1 MFARELKL
9 DVLGVV
15 VELMFNPCKLGI
27 AKALGLDSVNPPN
40 FGILK
45 APGSALSP
53 ANPPKLGIVNVL
65 VLLSFS
71 PPRLGIVKGSVLVLF
86 AANPPKLKDLEA
98 ALFEL
103 AFANPPKDEMVKDPD
118 LDLLSANPPRLGM
131 VKVVGLLPPNPPKL
145 GIVNLLGF
153 ESCFANPPKLEFT
166 GVGAEERPPKLGNV
180 LEFDDPPNV
189 GIVNVLG
196 FELADFMFGTSWSF
210 FSSFLDTLV
219 DINGLLEALL
229 VDERFGTVKELVLVV
244 NNESFFV
251 RALVFGVLLLIF
263 SLFSSDGSFGVE
275 LLTERFVVFDFGANM
290 PLKPLSLGL
299 DFSFSCFSGS
309 CEDT

>member
-86 AANPPKLKDLEA
+86 AANPPKLKGLEA

-103 AFANPPKDEMVKDPD
+103 AFANPPKDGIVNDPD
-118 LDLLSANPPRLGM
+118 LDLFSANPPRLGI

-145 GIVNLLGF
+145 GIELF
-153 ESCFANPPKLEFT
+153 ESCFANPPKL
-166 GVGAEERPPKLGNV
+166 GIAWVGAEETPPKLGNV
-180 LEFDDPPNV
+180 LEFDNPPNV

-196 FELADFMFGTSWSF
+196 FELEDFMFGPSWIF
-210 FSSFLDTLV
+210 FSSFLGTLV
-219 DINGLLEALL
+219 GINGLLEALL
-229 VDERFGTVKELVLVV
+229 VDERFGTVNKFVLVV
-244 NNESFFV
+244 NEFSFFG